1 MNIPDNVLR
10 QKLRNVYFIWG
21 RGKTTIANELR
32 RRYRY
37 FIYDTDE
44 SRRCHLANA
53 DPLYQPEMC
62 RDVEKE
68 HGVSD
73 FWELPREVIAAR
85 ERHWLREFTPMVI
98 AELILL
104 AGAHDVILC
113 EGDIDFEAVIPL
125 AMHMVHLSNKGTK
138 FDWFDRPDHS
148 HMLDSIKNR
157 TDISNKEKEA
167 MIRNAYDVVSPS
179 STQLPEWVQ
188 RHDIMDIAWD
198 DNTTIA
204 QTASEVA
211 RYFGFPA
218 RRRWRTVREVNP

>member
-32 RRYRY
+32 RRHKY

-44 SRRCHLANA
+44 SRRRHLANA

-73 FWELPREVIAAR
+73 IWELPPEVIGER
-85 ERHWLREFTPMVI
+85 EGHWLREFTPMVI
-98 AELILL
+98 VDLLLL
-104 AGAHDVILC
+104 AEKHGVILC
-113 EGDIDFEAVIPL
+113 EGDIDFEAVIPI
-125 AMHMVHLSNKGTK
+125 ATHMVHLSNHGTK
-138 FDWFDRPDHS
+138 FDFFNRPDHS

-157 TDISNKEKEA
+157 TDISDEEKDA
-167 MIRNAYDVVSPS
+167 LIRRAYDAVGQESG
-179 STQLPEWVQ
+179 QLPDWAV
-188 RHDIMDIAWD
+188 RHNIKEITWD

-204 QTASEVA
+204 QTASEVTQH
-211 RYFGFPA
+211 FGLPLPK
-218 RRRWRTVREVNP
+218 RRRRQQKGA